1 MIMPKLQAV
10 IKIALLQGTRWSNS
24 CKSQRKEKE
33 NRLIDLLPLCNWKGN
48 YLVLSFTREW
58 KKNDDNFPERFTQH
72 FSPRLGHRLYE
83 IAVTNTCDYIYGRDF
98 ARQRSAAQL
107 CDPETLSDICNTN
120 FRNISPLEKINRPC
134 NEKSPQVKHV
144 TKLCT
149 AGGGVVR
156 AGAASGNKDNER
168 VEPLTAAGRY
178 VVGLVGHL
186 SRTEWNWAGAGI
198 VGGGG
203 GGGDCAH
210 VMCPWSLPGGL
221 SLSDC
226 LPCLLP
232 AACLHGT
239 SILKSN

>member
-24 CKSQRKEKE
+24 CESQRREKE

-48 YLVLSFTREW
+48 YLALSFTREW

-120 FRNISPLEKINRPC
+120 FRNISPRRKNKPAMQWKI
-134 NEKSPQVKHV
+134 
-144 TKLCT
+144 
-149 AGGGVVR
+149 
-156 AGAASGNKDNER
+156 
-168 VEPLTAAGRY
+168 AAGQTRNQI
-178 VVGLVGHL
+178 VH
-186 SRTEWNWAGAGI
+186 SRRRS
-198 VGGGG
+198 
-203 GGGDCAH
+203 
-210 VMCPWSLPGGL
+210 CPSR
-221 SLSDC
+221 S
-226 LPCLLP
+226 
-232 AACLHGT
+232 
-239 SILKSN
+239 SIRKQG